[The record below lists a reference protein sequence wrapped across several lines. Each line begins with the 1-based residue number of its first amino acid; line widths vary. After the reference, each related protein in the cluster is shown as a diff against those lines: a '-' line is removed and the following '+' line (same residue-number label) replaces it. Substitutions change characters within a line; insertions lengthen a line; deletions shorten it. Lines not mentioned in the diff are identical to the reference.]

1 MENIV
6 LFSAVKAN
14 AGLDFLTPL
23 TAVLDSHWYV
33 LGNEVTLFEQAFADY
48 VGIKHCISV
57 ANGSDALELALKGL
71 GVESGDRVVAVA
83 NAGFYGST
91 AIHAVGAQ
99 PLYVDI
105 DPSSLTICPK
115 AFAAVLDSKPAA
127 VIVTHLY
134 GQLANVEE
142 VVRIASA
149 AGVAVLEDC
158 AQSHGARRNG
168 KRAGSFGTVAC
179 FSFYPTKNLGA
190 LGDGGAV
197 VTDDDALATRI
208 RQLRQ
213 YGWSQKYHVSI
224 PGGRNSRL
232 DEMQAAILRVK
243 LPHLDTWNEQRR
255 SIAKRYNAAFAAL
268 DMQLPCSTG
277 EDYVAHLYVVRVKT
291 RTEFAAAL
299 KEKMV
304 TTDIHYPVADHKQPA
319 YAVVSPQ
326 ALNATEQAC
335 ETVISLPCY
344 PGLTGEEVERVIE
357 AVTAYFS
364 EGKQPC

>member
-14 AGLDFLTPL
+14 AGLDFVTPL
-23 TAVLDSHWYV
+23 KAVLDSHWYV
-33 LGNEVTLFEQAFADY
+33 LGNEVKLFEEEFAGY
-48 VGIKHCISV
+48 VGIKHCVSV

-71 GVESGDRVVAVA
+71 GVNPGDHVVAVA

-91 AIHAVGAQ
+91 AIHAVGAE
-99 PLYVDI
+99 PLYVDV
-105 DPSSLTICPK
+105 DPASLTICPK
-115 AFAAVLDSKPAA
+115 SLAQVLDSKPAA

-134 GQLANVEE
+134 GQLANIEE
-142 VVRIASA
+142 IVRIASA
-149 AGVAVLEDC
+149 AGVPVLEDC

-168 KRAGSFGTVAC
+168 KQAGSFGTIAC

-197 VTDDDALATRI
+197 VTDDDELATRI

-213 YGWSQKYHVSI
+213 YGWTQKYQVSV

-255 SIAKRYNAAFAAL
+255 AIAKRYNAAFAAL

-277 EDYVAHLYVVRVKT
+277 EDYVGHLYVVRVKA
-291 RTEFAAAL
+291 RAQFAAAL
-299 KEKMV
+299 KEKSV
-304 TTDIHYPVADHKQPA
+304 STDIHYPIADHKQPA
-319 YAVVSPQ
+319 YAAKPA
-326 ALNATEQAC
+326 ALSVTEHAC

-344 PGLTGEEVERVIE
+344 PGLTDEEVDRVIE

-364 EGKQPC
+364 EGK